1 MPALEWPEEAQDLR
15 ILFERGE
22 PYAQIDLPGWRFVRV
37 PSANSEKESI
47 LGALE
52 KDGRIVQTAC
62 LYQGEEAP
70 EPPPGLDGYVYARN
84 IGDGYWTQWRD
95 YAYAQEQPFTG

>member
-22 PYAQIDLPGWRFVRV
+22 PYAQIDLPGWHFVRV
-37 PSANSEKESI
+37 PNASFDKESI

-52 KDGRIVQTAC
+52 KDGRVVQTAC

-95 YAYAQEQPFTG
+95 YVYTEERPITG